1 MKKRKPSKVSSWFSR
16 PTFDISYD
24 ISRALERKAADVRR
38 KMVAKKAE
46 LAAEAD
52 AFDMMAEK
60 MVSDGWYE
68 GPEPEATADEYYSS
82 LQVGYG
88 TDAPSIPVEYPDMP
102 ETRRVWL
109 QTEAARREAAYFEA
123 HPDERPKSGLVNVS
137 TLLKAWFPL

>member
-16 PTFDISYD
+16 PTFD

-88 TDAPSIPVEYPDMP
+88 TEAPSTPVEYPDMP

-109 QTEAARREAAYFEA
+109 QTEAARREAAYFDA
-123 HPDERPKSGLVNVS
+123 HPDERPKGGLVKVS
-137 TLLKAWFPL
+137 TLLKAWFPMGTP